1 MTAAPDTVAEP
12 DPVIRAG
19 RVLDLTTAA
28 DFRDYA
34 RSVAAGEPTEIIVD
48 LSATQFLDTV
58 GVAAVVAACRYAKEH
73 DLPFS
78 VVGATGLVL
87 ERLQLA
93 KLTTL
98 LNVREEEPAHA

>member
-1 MTAAPDTVAEP
+1 MPETTQP

-19 RVLDLTTAA
+19 RVLDITTAA
-28 DFRDYA
+28 DFRNYA
-34 RSVAAGEPTEIIVD
+34 RSVAAAGPAEVTVD
-48 LSATQFLDTV
+48 LSAVRFLDTV
-58 GVAAVVAACRYAKEH
+58 GVAAVVASCRYAKEH
-73 DLPFS
+73 ELPFS

-87 ERLQLA
+87 KRLQLA